1 MKGFFQRLMGSMKQE
16 PNLTQAG
23 QFFKKVSGTNTQ
35 KLDANNP
42 HIIDKID
49 QLNRIIVK
57 GQQRDFL
64 MLRIRQVITEA
75 QLGHNI
81 SPKLQDACEVV
92 HYALLNNI
100 PVLISKV
107 KLVHPEFDFKDQIII
122 DEREFEKQKVEA
134 NPELKQDIEVDAF
147 QNKDQNEYYENQR
160 HKWKE
165 QQKKKR

>member
-1 MKGFFQRLMGSMKQE
+1 MKGFLQKLMGQLKQE

-35 KLDANNP
+35 KQNANNP
-42 HIIDKID
+42 HIVDKIE
-49 QLNRIIVK
+49 QLNRIIIQGK
-57 GQQRDFL
+57 QRDFL

-107 KLVHPEFDFKDQIII
+107 KLVHPEFDLSDQKIV
-122 DEREFEKQKVEA
+122 DEREFEKQSVEE
-134 NPELKQDIEVDAF
+134 NPELKSEIEVDTFA
-147 QNKDQNEYYENQR
+147 NKDQTEYYENQR
-160 HKWKE
+160 HKWK
-165 QQKKKR
+165 QQQNKKR